1 MKTLKQILAIFAVA
15 LLGTLAAA
23 AQTRQTHTV
32 QRGESLESIAAKY
45 GVSTQAI
52 RDANP
57 QMTAIF
63 VGYKIIIPEAAPA
76 QATDTPA
83 RTFAPR
89 PAQQTEAP
97 AHSEEYTD
105 KKEFSPQDFNNV
117 YISYSGSFS
126 AYDKGVYGIGWIGFD
141 DKGIGLE
148 QNFNTNYG
156 IIKKYGRGLIYKPG
170 VAYGH
175 AFNKYV
181 MLYAPLRFHLTY
193 LEAGTGQVDG
203 KGNAKTKLEFNFGVT
218 LGPGIVVKL
227 GRIVL
232 SSDIELG
239 WMHDYNKL
247 YSALTFHIGFSV

>member
-1 MKTLKQILAIFAVA
+1 MKTPKHILAIFVVA

-32 QRGESLESIAAKY
+32 QRGETLESIAARY

-52 RDANP
+52 LNANP
-57 QMTAIF
+57 QATALF
-63 VGYKIIIPEAAPA
+63 VGSKIIIPEAAPA
-76 QATDTPA
+76 QAADTPA
-83 RTFAPR
+83 STIAPR
-89 PAQQTEAP
+89 TVQQTEAS
-97 AHSEEYTD
+97 AHNEEYTD
-105 KKEFSPQDFNNV
+105 KEEFSPQDFNNV
-117 YISYSGSFS
+117 YISYSGSFR
-126 AYDKGVYGIGWIGFD
+126 AYDKGVYGIGGIGFN

-148 QNFNTNYG
+148 INLNANYG
-156 IIKKYGRGLIYKPG
+156 IIKKYGRGLIYKTG
-170 VAYGH
+170 IAYGH

-181 MLYAPLRFHLTY
+181 MLYAPLRLHLTFF
-193 LEAGTGQVDG
+193 EAGTGQFDG
-203 KGNAKTKLEFNFGVT
+203 KGNAKTELECNFGVT

-239 WMHDYNKL
+239 WMQDYNKL